1 MDKYN
6 SREEVPEKYK
16 WNLDDF
22 YKSDEEFLNELKNC
36 DEQIKEIDSF
46 IGCTKDSNKLYEYL
60 KFDIELSLKIV
71 NLYVYSMLKNDEEL
85 GIAKNEERMGKIE
98 YVYSKYDNK
107 SNFFAPELL
116 KLTKEEYNSLFEN
129 KKILEY
135 KFALDN
141 IYRSKE
147 HVLSESEEKII
158 SELCNSMDHFSNI
171 SSTMLNS
178 EHDYGKVMIDNKL
191 EDIRITN
198 LGRLLKNKD
207 KNIRKE
213 VYEKYRNV
221 LKKYSATSASLL
233 NSYVKKN
240 NSVSKIRKFNSSWD
254 EHLFSER
261 INQKM
266 VDSLVNTTEEN
277 LDILHKYFKMYK
289 KILGL
294 NELNVYD
301 LRLDLVEKENYT
313 IDDSISLIRESLKP
327 LGEKYIS
334 CYDKIIKN
342 RYIDFCEYKGKCSGG
357 YSANTPDHD
366 SRILLSFNGNLES
379 VSTIAHEC
387 GHNINYQI
395 INENNPICYR
405 ETSTIVC
412 EVMSLTNE
420 LLLSNYLIEHGKN
433 ENEKLSGIVNIL
445 NIIEN
450 NLFDAVREGKMEY
463 DFYKYSEEG
472 NTITNDYMN
481 NLTLLSMK
489 KYFGDAVTLDDL
501 SGLSWITRS
510 HYYNNFYLY
519 SYAFSIS
526 VACFIAENII
536 KGNKKVLD
544 KYLEFL
550 KVGSD
555 KTIKEAFNVLDVD
568 LEDKKVYEYAINYF
582 NDLIDKFI
590 ELKK

>member
-6 SREEVPEKYK
+6 SRKEVPEKYK

-22 YKSDEEFLNELKNC
+22 YKSDEEFYNELKNC
-36 DEQIKEIDSF
+36 DEKIKEIDSF

-60 KFDIELSLKIV
+60 NFDIELSLKIV

-85 GIAKNEERMGKIE
+85 GIAENEERMGKIE

-129 KKILEY
+129 KKLLEY
-135 KFALDN
+135 KFALDS

-147 HVLSESEEKII
+147 HVLSENEEKII

-178 EHDYGKVMIDNKL
+178 EHDYGKVMIDNEL

-266 VDSLVNTTEEN
+266 VDALVNTTEEN

-289 KILGL
+289 EILGL
-294 NELNVYD
+294 DKLNVYD

-405 ETSTIVC
+405 ETSTIIC

-420 LLLSNYLIEHGKN
+420 LLLSNYLIEHGKT

-472 NTITNDYMN
+472 NYITNDYMN
-481 NLTLLSMK
+481 NLTIASMK
-489 KYFGDAVTLDDL
+489 KYFGDAVTLDEL

-526 VACFIAENII
+526 VACFITENII

-550 KVGSD
+550 KVGSN

-582 NDLIDKFI
+582 NDLMDKFI